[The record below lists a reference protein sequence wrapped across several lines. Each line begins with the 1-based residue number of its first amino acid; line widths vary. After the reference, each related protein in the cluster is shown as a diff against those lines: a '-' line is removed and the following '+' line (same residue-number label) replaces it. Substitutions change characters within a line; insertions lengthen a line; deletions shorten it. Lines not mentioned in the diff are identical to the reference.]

1 MKKTGLLGTLALT
14 LVMAGCVPPRQ
25 PLPPEARLDEVPSQW
40 RQPNHGNAPV
50 AQWWRGFGDPA
61 LLDLVDRALAR
72 NTDVLIGAERL
83 AAAREQIRLSRAA
96 LLPSLD
102 AVFGLERSQD
112 LGPLGLTRTTAAQ
125 PGL

>member
-1 MKKTGLLGTLALT
+1 MRKTGLLGTLALT

-83 AAAREQIRLSRAA
+83 AAARERIRLSRAA

-112 LGPLGLTRTTAAQ
+112 LGPLA
-125 PGL
+125 

>member
-1 MKKTGLLGTLALT
+1 MRKTGLLGTLALALALT
-14 LVMAGCVPPRQ
+14 LVMAGCLPPRQ

-50 AQWWRGFGDPA
+50 AQWWRSFGDPA

-83 AAAREQIRLSRAA
+83 AAAREQIRLS
-96 LLPSLD
+96 
-102 AVFGLERSQD
+102 
-112 LGPLGLTRTTAAQ
+112 
-125 PGL
+125 